1 MVICLTT
8 TSINESAIQYRSDI
22 LQSMLHLRAELDDI
36 IETIE
41 ILSNK
46 ELLDGIK
53 RSLKDMESGK
63 VYELSDI
70 DDLDELW
77 SEE

>member
-1 MVICLTT
+1 MNSL
-8 TSINESAIQYRSDI
+8 SINESASQYRSDI
-22 LQSMLHLRAELDDI
+22 LTSMFHLRDELDNI

-41 ILSNK
+41 ILSDE

-53 RSLKDMESGK
+53 RSIKDLKSGK
-63 VYELSDI
+63 VHELDI
-70 DDLDELW
+70 NNLDELW

>member
-1 MVICLTT
+1 MF
-8 TSINESAIQYRSDI
+8 
-22 LQSMLHLRAELDDI
+22 HLRDELDDI

-41 ILSNK
+41 ILSDK
-46 ELLDGIK
+46 ELLEGIR
-53 RSLKDMESGK
+53 RSLEDLNSGN
-63 VYELSDI
+63 VHELSDI

>member
-8 TSINESAIQYRSDI
+8 TSINKSATQYRSDI
-22 LQSMLHLRAELDDI
+22 LQSMFHLRAELDDI

-41 ILSNK
+41 ILSDK

-53 RSLKDMESGK
+53 RSLKEMESGK

>member
-1 MVICLTT
+1 
-8 TSINESAIQYRSDI
+8 
-22 LQSMLHLRAELDDI
+22 MLHLRAELDDI

>member
-8 TSINESAIQYRSDI
+8 TSINESAIQYRSDV

>member
-1 MVICLTT
+1 MTT
-8 TSINESAIQYRSDI
+8 IPLNESASHYRYDI
-22 LQSMLHLRAELDDI
+22 LNSMFHLRDELDDI

-41 ILSNK
+41 ILSDK
-46 ELLDGIK
+46 ELLEGIR
-53 RSLKDMESGK
+53 RSLEDLNSGN
-63 VYELSDI
+63 VHELSDI